1 MAIVYPRTTH
11 REAHFTGSATVR
23 DVVIGMSDGLTVP
36 FALAAGLSG
45 AVNSSFIVLVAGVAE
60 MAAGSMAMGL
70 GGYLAARS
78 EADSY
83 RSELARERA
92 EVRDVPEVEAQE
104 VRDIFRRYGLEGSGL
119 ESAVQAVRS
128 SPEGWVR
135 FMMREELGL
144 EEPDPKRAPRS
155 AFTIGLSYIAGGLLP
170 LAPYALG
177 LSLTMAFLW
186 SIGVTLLALLAFG
199 AVKAR
204 FTGVPML
211 RGALQTV
218 VVGGVAA
225 GVAYG
230 PIGRTQLELVRQPGD
245 AAVDGVRMSA
255 GGVGSW
261 IEVRS
266 KQLSR
271 DMWVVPERS
280 GVSREQHWPR
290 RVTLEPREKTAGT

>member
-45 AVNSSFIVLVAGVAE
+45 AVDSSFVVLVAGIAE

-78 EADSY
+78 EADTY
-83 RSELARERA
+83 HSELARERS
-92 EVRDVPEVEAQE
+92 EVQSVPEVEAQE
-104 VRDIFRRYGLEGSGL
+104 VRDIFRGYGLDGAAL
-119 ESAVQAVRS
+119 ESAVEAVRS

-155 AFTIGLSYIAGGLLP
+155 AATIGLSYIAGGLLP
-170 LAPYALG
+170 LSPYALG
-177 LSLTMAFLW
+177 LPLSVAFFW

-199 AVKAR
+199 AAKAR

-211 RGALQTV
+211 RGAVQTAL
-218 VVGGVAA
+218 VGGVAA
-225 GVAYG
+225 AVAYALA
-230 PIGRTQLELVRQPGD
+230 RLVSQFG
-245 AAVDGVRMSA
+245 A
-255 GGVGSW
+255 
-261 IEVRS
+261 
-266 KQLSR
+266 
-271 DMWVVPERS
+271 
-280 GVSREQHWPR
+280 
-290 RVTLEPREKTAGT
+290 

>member
-1 MAIVYPRTTH
+1 MHTVYTRTAH
-11 REAHFTGSATVR
+11 REAHFTGSAMVR
-23 DVVIGMSDGLTVP
+23 DIVIGMSDGLTVP

-45 AVNSSFIVLVAGVAE
+45 AVSSSFIVLVAGIAE

-78 EADSY
+78 ESDSY
-83 RSELARERA
+83 RAELARERA
-92 EVRDVPEVEAQE
+92 EVHDAPEVEAQE
-104 VRDIFRRYGLEGSGL
+104 VRDIFQRYGLTGSAL

-144 EEPDPKRAPRS
+144 EEPDPKRAPVS
-155 AFTIGLSYIAGGLLP
+155 AVTIGLSYIAGGLLP

-177 LSLTMAFLW
+177 LSLTTAFEW
-186 SIGVTLLALLAFG
+186 SIGVTLLALCAFG

-225 GVAYG
+225 GVAYALA
-230 PIGRTQLELVRQPGD
+230 R
-245 AAVDGVRMSA
+245 A
-255 GGVGSW
+255 
-261 IEVRS
+261 
-266 KQLSR
+266 
-271 DMWVVPERS
+271 
-280 GVSREQHWPR
+280 VSRFG
-290 RVTLEPREKTAGT
+290 A

>member
-45 AVNSSFIVLVAGVAE
+45 AVDNSFVVLVAGIAE

-78 EADSY
+78 EADTY
-83 RSELARERA
+83 NSELAREHS
-92 EVRDVPEVEAQE
+92 EVQSVPEVEAQE
-104 VRDIFRRYGLEGSGL
+104 VRDIFRGYGLDGAAL

-155 AFTIGLSYIAGGLLP
+155 AATIGLSYIAGGLLP
-170 LAPYALG
+170 LSPYALG
-177 LSLTMAFLW
+177 LPLSIAFFW
-186 SIGVTLLALLAFG
+186 SIGVTLMALLAFG
-199 AVKAR
+199 AAKAR

-211 RGALQTV
+211 RGAVQTA

-225 GVAYG
+225 AVAYALA
-230 PIGRTQLELVRQPGD
+230 R
-245 AAVDGVRMSA
+245 
-255 GGVGSW
+255 
-261 IEVRS
+261 
-266 KQLSR
+266 
-271 DMWVVPERS
+271 VVS
-280 GVSREQHWPR
+280 QFG
-290 RVTLEPREKTAGT
+290 A

>member
-1 MAIVYPRTTH
+1 MAVVYPRTTH

-23 DVVIGMSDGLTVP
+23 DVIIGMSDGLTVP

-45 AVNSSFIVLVAGVAE
+45 AVNNSFVVLVAGVAE

-78 EADSY
+78 ETDSY
-83 RSELARERA
+83 SSELAREHA
-92 EVRDVPEVEAQE
+92 EVRQVPEEEAQE
-104 VRDIFRRYGLEGSGL
+104 VRDILHRYGLNGPSL

-155 AFTIGLSYIAGGLLP
+155 ALTIGMSYIAGGLLP

-177 LSLTMAFLW
+177 LSLTTAFV
-186 SIGVTLLALLAFG
+186 SSTGVTLLALLAFG

-218 VVGGVAA
+218 AVGGVAA
-225 GVAYG
+225 GAAYG
-230 PIGRTQLELVRQPGD
+230 LARLVSQF
-245 AAVDGVRMSA
+245 
-255 GGVGSW
+255 GG
-261 IEVRS
+261 
-266 KQLSR
+266 
-271 DMWVVPERS
+271 
-280 GVSREQHWPR
+280 
-290 RVTLEPREKTAGT
+290 